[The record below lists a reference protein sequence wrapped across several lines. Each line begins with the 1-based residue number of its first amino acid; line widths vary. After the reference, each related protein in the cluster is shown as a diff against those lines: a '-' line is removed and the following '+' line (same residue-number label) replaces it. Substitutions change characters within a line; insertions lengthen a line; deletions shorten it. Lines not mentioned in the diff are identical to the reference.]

1 MTCFGLSV
9 QLGLRHIWRFRVVRT
24 RFHATNGGS
33 SVPPRRLAAKCGP
46 VSSLNHLGII
56 WERADKRPSK
66 QITACEL
73 QPHDPKRVHPERI
86 ATVDGQPSDC
96 SAEWTCRQGCIPP
109 WFSVRRALPRLSGG
123 SRGLRTRGGARSRPG
138 RLRKR
143 SDLHGA
149 ARAGATTRAR
159 RPSMRSRRHG
169 LSQNH
174 PRLSS
179 RRAGQRRR
187 AGPKPTFI
195 RWSGAGNITAHARRS
210 STSPRSGRR
219 GAGANRRRCPTRT
232 WPTTSKKK
240 ST

>member
-24 RFHATNGGS
+24 RLHATNGGS

-86 ATVDGQPSDC
+86 ATADGQPSDC

-159 RPSMRSRRHG
+159 RPSTRSRRPRG
-169 LSQNH
+169 LSQKH
-174 PRLSS
+174 IRPSS
-179 RRAGQRRR
+179 RRAGERRR
-187 AGPKPTFI
+187 GGPNPTCGSWKRI
-195 RWSGAGNITAHARRS
+195 GSTTARATRRS
-210 STSPRSGRR
+210 STGRRRGRR

-232 WPTTSKKK
+232 WPTT
-240 ST
+240 

>member
-24 RFHATNGGS
+24 RLHATNGGS

-46 VSSLNHLGII
+46 VSSVNHLGII

-86 ATVDGQPSDC
+86 ATADGQPSDC

-159 RPSMRSRRHG
+159 RRSTRSRPRG
-169 LSQNH
+169 SSQNH
-174 PRLSS
+174 PRPLSP
-179 RRAGQRRR
+179 RAGGERRR
-187 AGPKPTFI
+187 GGP
-195 RWSGAGNITAHARRS
+195 NLNL
-210 STSPRSGRR
+210 PR
-219 GAGANRRRCPTRT
+219 
-232 WPTTSKKK
+232 
-240 ST
+240 